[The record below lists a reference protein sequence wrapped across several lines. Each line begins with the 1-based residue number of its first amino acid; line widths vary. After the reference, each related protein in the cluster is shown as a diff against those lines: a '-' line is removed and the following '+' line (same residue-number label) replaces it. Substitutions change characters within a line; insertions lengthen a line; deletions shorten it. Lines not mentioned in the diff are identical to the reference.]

1 MATITLTKVLLVAS
15 LLRLALRHSKSSQQT
30 TLFVSSYPRRSDW
43 STLDL
48 DDLEEAWMKGD
59 DAQDL
64 LTPDEHLYR
73 LLEQERQSAF
83 DKMQSLM
90 QDKTSGKRHDKA
102 LKRAAVDAQHAG
114 KSVMIFASLRHDRA
128 PKDIDGWDW
137 DSMAAVCNEW
147 SVSDTFQNELAC
159 LFQFTHIVISNCASL
174 SPQKNWLFNSLVD
187 ISCYP
192 IEPKGSDDAD
202 TSSILITS
210 ARSWDGEDIFR
221 FLVEHHHPKRIV
233 SEVKWND
240 RVTKL

>member
-1 MATITLTKVLLVAS
+1 MATLTLTKVLLVVS

-30 TLFVSSYPRRSDW
+30 LFVSSSPRRSDW

-64 LTPDEHLYR
+64 LTPDEHLYD
-73 LLEQERQSAF
+73 LLEQERKLAF

-102 LKRAAVDAQHAG
+102 LKRAALDAQHAG
-114 KSVMIFASLRHDRA
+114 KSVMMFASLRNDRS
-128 PKDIDGWDW
+128 PKHGHGWDW
-137 DSMAAVCNEW
+137 DSMVAVCDEW
-147 SVSDTFQNELAC
+147 S
-159 LFQFTHIVISNCASL
+159 
-174 SPQKNWLFNSLVD
+174 NWLSNALVD

-202 TSSILITS
+202 ASSILITS

-221 FLVEHHHPKRIV
+221 FLVEHHHPKRLV

>member
-1 MATITLTKVLLVAS
+1 MATLTLTKVLLVVS

-30 TLFVSSYPRRSDW
+30 LFVSSSPPRSDW

-48 DDLEEAWMKGD
+48 AEIEASWMRDDNE
-59 DAQDL
+59 
-64 LTPDEHLYR
+64 
-73 LLEQERQSAF
+73 
-83 DKMQSLM
+83 
-90 QDKTSGKRHDKA
+90 TSGKRNDKA
-102 LKRAAVDAQHAG
+102 LERAASDAQRAG
-114 KSVMIFASLRHDRA
+114 KSVMMFASLRNDRA
-128 PKDIDGWDW
+128 PKHGDGWDW

-174 SPQKNWLFNSLVD
+174 SPQKNWLFNALVD

-202 TSSILITS
+202 ASSILITS

>member
-1 MATITLTKVLLVAS
+1 MATLTLTKVLLVVS
-15 LLRLALRHSKSSQQT
+15 VLRLAFRHSKPSQQ
-30 TLFVSSYPRRSDW
+30 TLFVSSSPPRSDW

-48 DDLEEAWMKGD
+48 DDLEEAWMRD
-59 DAQDL
+59 DNVEDL
-64 LTPDEHLYR
+64 ITPDEHLYD

-90 QDKTSGKRHDKA
+90 HDKTSGKRNDKA
-102 LKRAAVDAQHAG
+102 LERAASDAQRAG
-114 KSVMIFASLRHDRA
+114 KSVMIFASLRHDSA
-128 PKDIDGWDW
+128 PKDSDGWDW

-147 SVSDTFQNELAC
+147 SVSDTLQNELAC
-159 LFQFTHIVISNCASL
+159 LFQFTHIIISICASL
-174 SPQKNWLFNSLVD
+174 SPQKNWLFNALVD

-202 TSSILITS
+202 ASSILITS
-210 ARSWDGEDIFR
+210 ARSWDGEGIFR
-221 FLVEHHHPKRIV
+221 FLLEHHHPKRIV